1 MLCDCE
7 GAWILPQRVA
17 LAEEEKEIVCPTA
30 PHGHA
35 DYASTA
41 LLPVPKLRD
50 REPSRPRCTLSTH
63 THMHPAL
70 SLRDPCAQKELS
82 IVNVL
87 KRKRRNRLHFTSYTP
102 KRRRLF
108 SRGPSSPS
116 SDAFS
121 HGVRLPIVRRQVPA
135 EAAALRGD
143 DKRVTPP

>member
-7 GAWILPQRVA
+7 GAWILPQRVRRKKKKSCVPPHPMA
-17 LAEEEKEIVCPTA
+17 MPT
-30 PHGHA
+30 
-35 DYASTA
+35 T
-41 LLPVPKLRD
+41 LLRRCFPCQNCVTV

>member
-1 MLCDCE
+1 M
-7 GAWILPQRVA
+7 
-17 LAEEEKEIVCPTA
+17 
-30 PHGHA
+30 
-35 DYASTA
+35 
-41 LLPVPKLRD
+41 PKLRD

-63 THMHPAL
+63 THAPRTL
-70 SLRDPCAQKELS
+70 FKGPLRAKGIKYFNISKAQK
-82 IVNVL
+82 
-87 KRKRRNRLHFTSYTP
+87 KKQACDFTSHTP